1 MGHIQRKSH
10 HCFFHPVPPNK
21 NSNKRGREN
30 DTKPHT
36 LHDCFYGKS
45 RKSHD
50 WRCESPMKQIGLFS
64 MCPWLVSIY
73 PLNNQPTKHLVS
85 TLIPSKSVI
94 SWIPGQPHP
103 RFYFSFITLL
113 SSRPLS
119 KVCLFYQ
126 LAWYTPFTNHLLS
139 WMILQVWILIMVYE
153 TISQK
158 KKNWCF
164 RLVEWVIYQSLI
176 LQVSGFFSTVIPLGH
191 FFLNKS
197 QKKKLNSL
205 KRLFFWGTKNS
216 LAKLGSVT
224 SPTGGLLGST
234 VPGEPPRPDAAPATR

>member
-153 TISQK
+153 TISPQK
-158 KKNWCF
+158 KKKK
-164 RLVEWVIYQSLI
+164 LV
-176 LQVSGFFSTVIPLGH
+176 LQVGRMGDLQNSHPPSFGKNFKQRWYPLGP
-191 FFLNKS
+191 FFFVLNP
-197 QKKKLNSL
+197 KKKHLN
-205 KRLFFWGTKNS
+205 
-216 LAKLGSVT
+216 
-224 SPTGGLLGST
+224 
-234 VPGEPPRPDAAPATR
+234 

>member
-139 WMILQVWILIMVYE
+139 WMILQVSN
-153 TISQK
+153 TP
-158 KKNWCF
+158 F
-164 RLVEWVIYQSLI
+164 
-176 LQVSGFFSTVIPLGH
+176 H
-191 FFLNKS
+191 
-197 QKKKLNSL
+197 
-205 KRLFFWGTKNS
+205 FWGIPGIPRHPVILSENGWGVLPHLQNAYSIWGFMKPFLS
-216 LAKLGSVT
+216 F
-224 SPTGGLLGST
+224 GGRHRIPKEICT
-234 VPGEPPRPDAAPATR
+234 IFP